1 MRSTSFFRLLR
12 QSMRLTVLFAV
23 FVSLNHPAARAQ
35 VSLLLPELQTAV
47 GETVT
52 LEIEIGSLTGRNVY
66 GFALTIGYDS
76 AVLEILRLETD
87 GTVAASLGAIQG
99 KDDPE
104 NGTFKIAGA
113 GANPA
118 SGSGTFVKLIA
129 RGKTEGTS
137 PLTWA
142 KSELN
147 TYNPSTGEEGTL
159 QVQTTNGQVRVGNS
173 TSSESGAELPAALK
187 LHQNMPNPFN
197 PSTRIGFEVPA
208 SGRVQVMLHDLL
220 GRRISTLL
228 DSNLPAGAHSIEFD
242 AANLPSGIYFYTLAT
257 ASGTLTRTMHL
268 AK

>member
-1 MRSTSFFRLLR
+1 
-12 QSMRLTVLFAV
+12 MRLAVLLAV
-23 FVSLNHPAARAQ
+23 FVSLNHPVARAQ
-35 VSLLLPELQTAV
+35 VSLLLPEMQTAV
-47 GETVT
+47 GETFT
-52 LEIEIGSLTGRNVY
+52 IEVEVGSLTGRNVY
-66 GFALTIGYDS
+66 GFALTIGYDAS
-76 AVLEILRLETD
+76 VLEILRLETE
-87 GTVAASLGAIQG
+87 GTVSASLGAIQG

-104 NGTFKIAGA
+104 NGTYKIAGA

-118 SGSGTFVKLIA
+118 SGSGTLVKLIA
-129 RGKTEGTS
+129 RGKAEGTS

-173 TSSESGAELPAALK
+173 TSSEPGSELPSALK

-197 PSTRIGFEVPA
+197 PSTRIGFEIPA
-208 SGRVQVMLHDLL
+208 SGRVRLVLHDRL
-220 GRRISTLL
+220 GRRVRTLL
-228 DSNLPAGAHSIEFD
+228 DSSLPAGTHAIEFD
-242 AANLPSGIYFYTLAT
+242 AANLPSGLYFYTLTT